1 MIVTRWVTEEPKRL
15 EGGLVVVQVVHLD
28 TWYSRPPQDPPGGTR
43 SPWWALAS
51 SRRRPDERPTGIF
64 PPGTG
69 ATGESRTRGEQV
81 CQSQRQGQHCW
92 LQEPSGDCRHSCVRC
107 STWGQSICRRS
118 TRQLRPL
125 PLMVSS
131 QHFCSCGWHEYGHLH
146 GDGECPERVPRVSGV
161 APQLHRPTQGVPSG
175 GRR

>member
-69 ATGESRTRGEQV
+69 ATGSRTRGEQV